1 MSDNTELP
9 PTLNMPMNTMKK
21 TIAHQHRFF
30 NHAITVELSVI
41 INYIM
46 AKLFVLKL
54 TIIACLDFMH
64 LENTDINLIIKPI
77 RDHILPLFHLLLNL
91 FYFTSTV

>member
-1 MSDNTELP
+1 
-9 PTLNMPMNTMKK
+9 MKK
-21 TIAHQHRFF
+21 NIAHQHRFF

-64 LENTDINLIIKPI
+64 LGNTDILIIKPS
-77 RDHILPLFHLLLNL
+77 RDHILPLFHLLLSNL
-91 FYFTSTV
+91 FILLPLCDLFHE